1 VLATDA
7 VLELLQETADEFI
20 NPRFRALAAG
30 EISEKQ
36 PGDLVTVADQESE
49 VAITAALRVAYPDA
63 VILGEEAYAQDHGL
77 LDAFR
82 AAEHAFTV
90 DPVDGTKNFVNG
102 SPDHAVMVSETRAGE
117 VVRAWIWQPQHE
129 LAYVAER
136 GAGAFRNGERM
147 RTPGVA
153 QPWRGV
159 TSRRRWIGRTLPG
172 LSPLELTWV
181 SCGIDYPHL
190 VEGDAAYLL
199 YGGTFPWD
207 HAPGSLLLAE
217 SGGFLGTAEGR
228 AYSPIDPAPS
238 GLVGAVSPEVGA
250 TITGLLAQ
258 TDWA

>member
-1 VLATDA
+1 MLTRIAPILA
-7 VLELLQETADEFI
+7 
-20 NPRFRALAAG
+20 
-30 EISEKQ
+30 
-36 PGDLVTVADQESE
+36 
-49 VAITAALRVAYPDA
+49 VAYCTSVHSPQ
-63 VILGEEAYAQDHGL
+63 LGAQMPTRSQDHGL

-102 SPDHAVMVSETRAGE
+102 SPDHAVMVSRDPRRRGGTCLDLAAAARVGLRR
-117 VVRAWIWQPQHE
+117 RAWRRRLPQRRAD
-129 LAYVAER
+129 AYAR
-136 GAGAFRNGERM
+136 RC
-147 RTPGVA
+147 TT
-153 QPWRGV
+153 WRGV

-217 SGGFLGTAEGR
+217 SGGFLGDRRGAGLFADRSGTVRAGR
-228 AYSPIDPAPS
+228 RGVARGRGHHHRVAGADRLGLIGS
-238 GLVGAVSPEVGA
+238 GLLSARG
-250 TITGLLAQ
+250 
-258 TDWA
+258 